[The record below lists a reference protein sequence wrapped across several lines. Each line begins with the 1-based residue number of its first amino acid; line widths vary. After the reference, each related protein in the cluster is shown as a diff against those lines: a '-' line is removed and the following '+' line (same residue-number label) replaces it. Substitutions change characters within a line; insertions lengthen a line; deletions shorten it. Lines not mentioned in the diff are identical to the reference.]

1 MNRVSFTAM
10 GTGIDAWCD
19 RADGATEVRAW
30 FEDVESVCSRFRPDS
45 ELTRVNEAQIGTVVL
60 SDMLTEVMCAADR
73 ARSISDG
80 LVDVGVGAG
89 VIEWGYDRSFEEVGD
104 LDTTPQ
110 HIARPAWSIE
120 GRQLARHSGTSIDL
134 GGVAKGWACDRAVE
148 RGMAR
153 VISAGGDIRSE
164 DSRTVVSVLD
174 PRDLEIAARLHLG
187 VGALATSSTTHRRWK
202 AGGREVC
209 HIIDPRTMEP
219 VSSPVLSA
227 TVVAES
233 AVDAEA
239 GAKTAVLMGADALAW
254 ADQASWIR
262 GAMVVWHDG
271 SVYATNGIE
280 VAA

>member
-1 MNRVSFTAM
+1 MNRVSFAAM

-19 RADGATEVRAW
+19 DADGATEVRAW
-30 FEDVESVCSRFRPDS
+30 FEEVESVCSRFRPDS
-45 ELTRVNEAQIGTVVL
+45 ELTRVNAAQIGTVVL
-60 SDMLTEVMCAADR
+60 SDMLADVMRAADR

-89 VIEWGYDRSFEEVGD
+89 MIEWGYDRSFEEVGD
-104 LDTTPQ
+104 LDTTPK
-110 HIARPAWSIE
+110 HIASPAWSIE
-120 GRQLARHSGTSIDL
+120 GRELTRDSGTSIDL
-134 GGVAKGWACDRAVE
+134 GGVAKGWACDRVVE
-148 RGMAR
+148 RGMAC
-153 VISAGGDIRSE
+153 VVSAGGDIRSE

-174 PRDLEIAARLHLG
+174 PHDGEIAARLHLG
-187 VGALATSSTTHRRWK
+187 VGALATSSTTRRRWK

-219 VSSPVLSA
+219 VRSPVLSA
-227 TVVAES
+227 TVVAAS

-262 GAMVVWHDG
+262 GAVVVWHDG